1 MHYTGMAAMRMIPLI
16 HYIPSLFILSIV
28 IAIVASRRGAVDR
41 LSSPASGSRVHRYRA
56 GRGVVMGFAIV
67 GMHYTGMAA
76 AQFSLGSICG
86 AASGGVNTGWLALL
100 VIIVTMAILAIALI
114 ISVLDMRLES
124 RTSKLAVSLA
134 EAESGTDVPG
144 AARQSD
150 QTPQSRSAG
159 RASQAGHRQRRSRE
173 EAASR

>member
-1 MHYTGMAAMRMIPLI
+1 MR
-16 HYIPSLFILSIV
+16 
-28 IAIVASRRGAVDR
+28 R
-41 LSSPASGSRVHRYRA
+41 SRVHRYRA
-56 GRGVVMGFAIV
+56 AAGVVMGFAIV

-100 VIIVTMAILAIALI
+100 VIIVTMAILAITLI

-134 EAESGTDVPG
+134 EANEELTYLALHDNLTKLPNRALLEERLRQAIGAPTVRSG
-144 AARQSD
+144 
-150 QTPQSRSAG
+150 
-159 RASQAGHRQRRSRE
+159 ASP
-173 EAASR
+173 